1 VSVDHLTPEARVQIQ
16 DHLMLRWLQQ
26 HTPHVPERRHPR
38 KVRGYSRTWPTSVWP
53 VNDSQRAYVRRMEA
67 MDRDAGLRN
76 QPADTM
82 PADCRA
88 TEG

>member
-1 VSVDHLTPEARVQIQ
+1 MMDADHLTPEARVQIQ

-26 HTPHVPERRHPR
+26 HTPHVHERRHPR

-67 MDRDAGLRN
+67 MDRN
-76 QPADTM
+76 P
-82 PADCRA
+82 
-88 TEG
+88 